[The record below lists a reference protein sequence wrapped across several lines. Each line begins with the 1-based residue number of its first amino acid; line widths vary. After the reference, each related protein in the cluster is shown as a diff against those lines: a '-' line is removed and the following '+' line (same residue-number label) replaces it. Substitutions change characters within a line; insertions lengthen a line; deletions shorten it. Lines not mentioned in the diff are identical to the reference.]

1 MLETFRQ
8 QEIERPAARSHGCFR
23 EGSDAPINHSH
34 VRCAM
39 SGPEI
44 PIPTSLT
51 HVPEPRQR
59 DTGRPRK
66 A

>member
-1 MLETFRQ
+1 MLGTFRQ
-8 QEIERPAARSHGCFR
+8 QEIECTAARSPECFHGI
-23 EGSDAPINHSH
+23 SHAPTNPSH
-34 VRCAM
+34 VRSAM

-51 HVPEPRQR
+51 QVPEPRQR